1 MLIVVVL
8 VTTIMSQRTS
18 KLFAKLTSTVTFI
31 VSQRAPVL
39 KFPFELVEPCAVRKL
54 ECP

>member
-18 KLFAKLTSTVTFI
+18 WPFAKLTSPVTFI
-31 VSQRAPVL
+31 VSQRGFTVNAGKSIAIPNQ
-39 KFPFELVEPCAVRKL
+39 KT
-54 ECP
+54 